1 MHTLVTG
8 AAGFIG
14 SNLVDRLLAEGH
26 DVVGVDDLSR
36 GALTNLAEAR
46 RHGDRRFS
54 FIRADVT
61 DPGLADVVAGAGPE
75 VVFHLA
81 AQIDVRASVHDPLD
95 DARVNVL
102 GTINL
107 LEAARCAGT
116 RKVVFTSSGGSIYGE
131 PEKLPV
137 SERVGTDPHSP
148 YAASKVCGEVYLGT
162 YRALYGIQTTALALG
177 NVYGPRQDPDGEA
190 GVVAIFSAAL
200 LDGRQTVIYGDGT
213 AVRDYVYVDDVVD
226 AFVRA
231 AGRLGDGRRF
241 NIGTGIGTSVRE
253 LHTAIARAA
262 ARPDEPRFAD
272 PRLGEL
278 KAITLD
284 VSAARHGLGWEPF
297 TPLAEGVTQTLEW
310 VRSTRGGIASP
321 PTSAG

>member
-1 MHTLVTG
+1 VRTLVTG

-26 DVVGVDDLSR
+26 HVVGVDDLSR
-36 GALTNLAEAR
+36 GSLTNLAQAR
-46 RHGDRRFS
+46 RNGERLFS
-54 FIRADVT
+54 CVRADVT
-61 DPGLADVVAGAGPE
+61 ETGLADVVAAAEPE

-81 AQIDVRASVHDPLD
+81 AQIDVRASVRDPLE

-107 LEAARCAGT
+107 LEAARSAGV

-131 PEKLPV
+131 PDKLPV

-148 YAASKVCGEVYLGT
+148 YAASKVCGEIYLGT
-162 YRALYGIQTTALALG
+162 YRALYGIQTTALAFS

-190 GVVAIFSAAL
+190 GVVAIFCAAL
-200 LDGRQTVIYGDGT
+200 IEGRHTVIFGDGS

-231 AGRLGDGRRF
+231 AGQAGDGRRF
-241 NIGTGIGTSVRE
+241 NIGTGVGTSVRR
-253 LHTAIARAA
+253 LHTTIADAA
-262 ARPDEPRFAD
+262 GAADEPRFAD
-272 PRLGEL
+272 ARLGEL
-278 KAITLD
+278 RAITLD
-284 VSAARHGLGWEPF
+284 VSAARHGLGWQPF
-297 TPLAEGVTQTLEW
+297 TPLADGIVQTLEW
-310 VRSTRGGIASP
+310 VRSAR
-321 PTSAG
+321 